1 MNIRSRSA
9 IHEEARQSLDRA
21 PHKNQIILLYTAVCC
36 GLSLLATL
44 MSVFFSDRISGTG
57 GLENIG
63 LRSIL
68 STGQSVLPLVQTI
81 VTACMGLGYH
91 ISMLTITRG
100 YEATPRT
107 LFQGFRH
114 FGPLLRVTL
123 LQGFVYFGIAF
134 AATYISSF
142 LFLLSPFSADFM
154 ELMEPIVSSMSVL
167 DTSLILEESTLMAAA
182 ETMIPMV
189 WIMAGVFLLLFIPVY
204 YGFRMVNFCL
214 AEDPRKGA
222 LAAMAKSRRLMRHNR
237 IALFRLDLTLWWF
250 YLGTLAV
257 SVLCYGDVLLP
268 LVGIALPWSN
278 EVSFYVF
285 YLTSMVVQLVL
296 YYFAMNKVYA
306 VYAVTYDVLQDAL
319 PGTDTPVQM

>member
-21 PHKNQIILLYTAVCC
+21 PYQKQIILIYTAVCC

-57 GLENIG
+57 GLGNIG
-63 LRSIL
+63 LRSVL

-81 VTACMGLGYH
+81 VTACLGLGYH
-91 ISMLTITRG
+91 IAILTVTRG

-107 LFQGFRH
+107 LLLGFRH
-114 FGPLLRVTL
+114 FGPVLRAML
-123 LQGFVYFGIAF
+123 LQGFAYCGIAF

-142 LFLLSPFSADFM
+142 LFLLTPFSADFV
-154 ELMEPIVSSMSVL
+154 ELMEPLVSSMTVL
-167 DTSLILEESTLMAAA
+167 DTGLILDEATLMAAA
-182 ETMIPMV
+182 ETMAPMV
-189 WIMAGVFLLLFIPVY
+189 WILAGVFLLLFIPVY

-214 AEDPRKGA
+214 AEDPGRGA
-222 LAAMAKSRRLMRHNR
+222 LAAMVKSRRLMRRNR

-250 YLGTLAV
+250 YLGSVAV
-257 SVLCYGDVLLP
+257 SLLCYADVLLP
-268 LVGIALPWSN
+268 LAGIALPWSN